1 MTDKTHAAEDI
12 KPKLTSYA
20 KLLKLGKERA
30 QELLAPARAL
40 EQKHKA
46 QHEISKLDVA
56 IVELDTKITE
66 AASEYPI
73 DFNKLIKAQ
82 DELALAERR
91 KIQFQKIVAEMF
103 P

>member
-1 MTDKTHAAEDI
+1 MTAKTYTASPERA
-12 KPKLTSYA
+12 KLTPYA
-20 KLLKLGKERA
+20 KLLKLGKEKT
-30 QELLAPARAL
+30 QELLAPARAI

-46 QHEISKLDVA
+46 QHEISKLDVS
-56 IVELDTKITE
+56 IVELETKITE

-82 DELALAERR
+82 DELALATRR
-91 KIQFQKIVAEMF
+91 KKQFESIVAEMF